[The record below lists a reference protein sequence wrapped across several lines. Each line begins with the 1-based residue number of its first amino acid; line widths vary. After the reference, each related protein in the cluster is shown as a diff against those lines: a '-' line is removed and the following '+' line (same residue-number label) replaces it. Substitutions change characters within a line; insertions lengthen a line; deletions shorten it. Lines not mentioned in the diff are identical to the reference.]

1 MSIVKAPLIY
11 TIGHSTHAISQF
23 VELLTKQGVDVVAD
37 VRSSPYSRFQP
48 QYNREAFRDHLKRE
62 GIQYVYLGAELG
74 ARSNDPNCYV
84 QGRVQY
90 DRLAQSAYYRQ
101 GIERLIDGAKSHV
114 IAIMCSEKDPLE
126 CHRTLLVA
134 QTLVANGPKIT
145 HILADG
151 TLETHESTLSRL
163 LRQMGLPEEDVFG
176 ERKELVSV
184 ALKKQEHR
192 IAFVDKNLIES
203 VGSE

>member
-1 MSIVKAPLIY
+1 MNIGEAPLIY
-11 TIGHSTHAISQF
+11 TIGHSTHATSQF
-23 VELLTKQGVDVVAD
+23 VELLAKHHVDVVAD

-48 QYNREAFRDHLKRE
+48 QYNREALRDHLKSE
-62 GIQYVYLGAELG
+62 GIQYVFLGAELG

-84 QGRVQY
+84 EGRVQY
-90 DRLAQSAYYRQ
+90 DRLAQSSCYRQ
-101 GIERLIDGAKSHV
+101 GLERLIDGAKSHV

-145 HILADG
+145 HIMADG
-151 TLETHESTLSRL
+151 TLETHDSTLNRL

-176 ERKELVSV
+176 ERAELVSV

>member
-1 MSIVKAPLIY
+1 MNIGEAPLIY

-23 VELLTKQGVDVVAD
+23 VELLTKHSVDVVAD

-48 QYNREAFRDHLKRE
+48 QYNREELRNSLKSA
-62 GIQYVYLGAELG
+62 GIQYVFLGAELG

-84 QGRVQY
+84 EGRVQY
-90 DRLAQSAYYRQ
+90 DRLAQSSYYRQ
-101 GIERLIDGAKSHV
+101 GIERLIDGASSHV
-114 IAIMCSEKDPLE
+114 IAVMCSEKDPLE

-134 QTLVANGPKIT
+134 QTVVAKGLKIA

-151 TLETHESTLSRL
+151 TLETHELTLSRL

-176 ERKELVSV
+176 ERSELVNV

-192 IAFVDKNLIES
+192 IAYVDKNLTET
-203 VGSE
+203 VGPE

>member
-1 MSIVKAPLIY
+1 MNLGEAPLIY
-11 TIGHSTHAISQF
+11 TIGHSTHATSQF
-23 VELLTKQGVDVVAD
+23 VELLTKHCVDVVAD

-48 QYNREAFRDHLKRE
+48 QYNREELRNSLRSA
-62 GIQYVYLGAELG
+62 GVQYVFLGAELG

-84 QGRVQY
+84 EGRVQY
-90 DRLAQSAYYRQ
+90 DRLAQGSYYRQ
-101 GIERLIDGAKSHV
+101 GIDRLIDGASSHV

-134 QTLVANGPKIT
+134 QTLVARGLKIA

-151 TLETHESTLSRL
+151 TLETHESSLSRL

-176 ERKELVSV
+176 ERTELVSV

-192 IAFVDKNLIES
+192 IAYVDKNLTET